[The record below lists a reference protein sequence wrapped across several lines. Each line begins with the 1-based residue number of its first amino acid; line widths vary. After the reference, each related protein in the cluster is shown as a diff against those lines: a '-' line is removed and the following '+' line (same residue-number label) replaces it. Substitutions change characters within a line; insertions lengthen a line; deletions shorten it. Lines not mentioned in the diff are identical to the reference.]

1 MSSAP
6 YRSPEHEPAA
16 VTGRYV
22 TISVDDG
29 SAEDMKTAELLHKH
43 GLQATFY
50 VPARNPERP
59 VIASE
64 QMRELARRFEVGS
77 HTLNHAPLKFMS
89 DGKAF
94 REIVEGKQWLEQAL
108 GSPVDSFCY
117 PRGKFNG
124 ETPALVEKAGFLGAR
139 CSLMNLNEFPRNRFL
154 WGVSTLAFTLSKF
167 IHVRHALLEGNLAGI
182 RNFFGAYHRATD
194 WKEHFTYALDYV
206 EQHGGMAHLML
217 HSWEIEELGEWPKL
231 DSMFAEIARRSMT
244 CVTNGDLFRL
254 WSSAQVTA
262 PAIAEPVGRSR

>member
-108 GSPVDSFCY
+108 GSPVRFVLL
-117 PRGKFNG
+117 
-124 ETPALVEKAGFLGAR
+124 PA
-139 CSLMNLNEFPRNRFL
+139 
-154 WGVSTLAFTLSKF
+154 W
-167 IHVRHALLEGNLAGI
+167 
-182 RNFFGAYHRATD
+182 
-194 WKEHFTYALDYV
+194 
-206 EQHGGMAHLML
+206 
-217 HSWEIEELGEWPKL
+217 
-231 DSMFAEIARRSMT
+231 
-244 CVTNGDLFRL
+244 
-254 WSSAQVTA
+254 
-262 PAIAEPVGRSR
+262 